1 MVISNVATV
10 KKACRSRLADPRSWR
25 GVTAASTT
33 TRSSAM
39 ARSARVSIGSALPGP
54 SRPCGWS
61 LRPIG
66 PPRSGAVRSA
76 TAVRVSLT
84 SSCAASTTSRCGIW
98 AWLVESDPERVEPES
113 LWSMLEV
120 QAEA

>member
-54 SRPCGWS
+54 SRLADG
-61 LRPIG
+61 
-66 PPRSGAVRSA
+66 RSGRSVRRGPA
-76 TAVRVSLT
+76 LFGRQLP
-84 SSCAASTTSRCGIW
+84 C
-98 AWLVESDPERVEPES
+98 ES
-113 LWSMLEV
+113 L
-120 QAEA
+120 